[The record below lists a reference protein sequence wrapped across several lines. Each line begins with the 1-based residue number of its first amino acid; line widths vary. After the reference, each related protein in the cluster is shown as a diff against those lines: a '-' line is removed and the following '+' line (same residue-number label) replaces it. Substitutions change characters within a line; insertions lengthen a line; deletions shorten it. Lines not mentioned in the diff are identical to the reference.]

1 MKKLLTLLTLVLLS
15 NIAFSQTKIVC
26 KATLVYSWYQDKVL
40 MYEPKDMTKEERF
53 HFNEIT
59 NSLKTIDNLD
69 VSVKVVCKPH
79 GSDELIVLYQMTHLS
94 YGTITNR
101 YKTLEEFKKLYCN

>member
-26 KATLVYSWYQDKVL
+26 KATLVYSWHQDKVL

-59 NSLKTIDNLD
+59 NSLKTTGI
-69 VSVKVVCKPH
+69 SVKVVCKPH
-79 GSDELIVLYQMTHLS
+79 GSDEFIVLYQITHLT
-94 YGTITNR
+94 YGTVTNFH
-101 YKTLEEFKKLYCN
+101 KTVEEFKKSYCN